1 MGAGRR
7 FIIIIRIL
15 TKKRWK
21 FLFIHLILETF
32 KGNCSIYKCDGLSSA
47 KRCSGQGLKRKET
60 TNGIGKLHG
69 EDTGR
74 RF

>member
-7 FIIIIRIL
+7 CIIIIRIL
-15 TKKRWK
+15 TKKDGNSYLYPLYLKRQK
-21 FLFIHLILETF
+21 GITQFI
-32 KGNCSIYKCDGLSSA
+32 NVDGLSSA

-69 EDTGR
+69 EDIGR